1 MLSKVDTKLTGSLN
15 IFERRGGI
23 KAKYTTKCKYHFKKK
38 GRFGKILIM
47 KVAMKNFKHLV
58 QNGIFFFLCILFTS
72 VIGCSATKYRE
83 NADKVASEFIRQ
95 AQIEALGR
103 TEPFSI
109 ELPSNRLRRRLLSD
123 QNLPFSGAA
132 SLGVDELPFIE
143 HWPEK
148 DYPVRNVAHE
158 PSAKS
163 WAGDVPLK
171 LSLIDSLQ
179 IAAANNREYQ
189 TTKEDIFQA
198 ALILDNESNNFRNTF
213 FGALQSLFEHDRSG
227 DNIIT
232 GTENT
237 ASAAWERRLKSGAT
251 LASGIFIDLAKL
263 LTQGRSSSWGI
274 LADATITIPLLA
286 GSGEYVVTEPL
297 IQAERNLAYSLFTF
311 ERFKRVLAVRVAS
324 GYYDVLNLLDQENN
338 ERNNYQRLIESA
350 RNATRLAEAGRLP
363 QIQVDQAY
371 QDVLNARVRWI
382 AAQQNYADRLD
393 SFKIDVGLPTDTN
406 LELDPSEFE
415 QLSVAAKAAIGV
427 EFSTRLKRQQEIL
440 ESDDY
445 VEVPPIS
452 REGGG
457 PLELDYFE
465 AIDIALNNRMDLR
478 IFQGQVYDA
487 QRRVAVA
494 ANLLQA
500 GLTLVGRAEAGE
512 RRGISSADQSNAELR
527 LDDGRY
533 SAGFNLDLPWERTEE
548 QNAYRNSYIILERSV
563 RNVQQLEDQ
572 IKFELRNELR
582 NLIEARE
589 NYIIQTQGV
598 DLARRRVKSTE
609 LFLNAGRAQVR
620 DILEAQRALV
630 LAQNALT
637 SALVSYRV
645 SELELQRDMGVLK
658 VDHKGVWSEFK
669 PGQTK

>member
-1 MLSKVDTKLTGSLN
+1 MVRINHWMRNS
-15 IFERRGGI
+15 I
-23 KAKYTTKCKYHFKKK
+23 
-38 GRFGKILIM
+38 
-47 KVAMKNFKHLV
+47 
-58 QNGIFFFLCILFTS
+58 
-72 VIGCSATKYRE
+72 VIGLCVIVLGIMGCSPTKYRK
-83 NADKVASEFIRQ
+83 NADKVASEFIQ
-95 AQIEALGR
+95 KAQIEALGG

-132 SLGVDELPFIE
+132 SLGVDELPYIE

-148 DYPVRNVAHE
+148 DYPVSFVTYE
-158 PSAKS
+158 PSAQP

-171 LSLIDSLQ
+171 LSLTDSLQ

-213 FGALQSLFEHDRSG
+213 FGALQSLIGHDRSG

-237 ASAAWERRLKSGAT
+237 ASAAWERQLKSGAT

-263 LTQGRSSSWGI
+263 FTQRRSSSWGI
-274 LADATITIPLLA
+274 LADATVTIPLLA

-297 IQAERNLAYSLFTF
+297 IQAERDLAYSLFTF
-311 ERFKRVLAVRVAS
+311 ERFKRVLAVQVAS

-338 ERNNYQRLIESA
+338 EKNNYQRLIKSA

-393 SFKIDVGLPTDTN
+393 SFKIDLGLPTDAN
-406 LELDPSEFE
+406 VELDPSEFE
-415 QLSVAAKAAIGV
+415 QLSAAAKEAIGV

-440 ESDDY
+440 QSDDS

-457 PLELDYFE
+457 PLELDYSE
-465 AIDIALNNRMDLR
+465 AIDIALKNRMDFR
-478 IFQGQVYDA
+478 ILQGQVYDA
-487 QRRVAVA
+487 QRRVTVA

-500 GLTLVGRAEAGE
+500 VLTLVGRAEAGE
-512 RRGISSADQSNAELR
+512 RRGISSAEQSNAELR

-563 RNVQQLEDQ
+563 RDVQQLEDQ
-572 IKFELRNELR
+572 IKFEVRNELR
-582 NLIEARE
+582 NLIETRE

-630 LAQNALT
+630 SAQNALT
-637 SALVSYRV
+637 SALVSYRI
-645 SELELQRDMGVLK
+645 SELEIQRDMGVLK
-658 VDHKGVWSEFK
+658 IDHKGVWSEFK
-669 PGQTK
+669 PGQSK